1 MVVVVVVVVD
11 SLIMVCSVLQ
21 TSVLKFV
28 VMLLISRVRVSRLC
42 CQDVLK
48 DMASADVSPNIDT
61 FDSVLYVLAHYKKVT
76 MARTWSMSVLS
87 EIQRCG
93 LGR

>member
-1 MVVVVVVVVD
+1 
-11 SLIMVCSVLQ
+11 MVCSVLQ

-28 VMLLISRVRVSRLC
+28 VMLRSSGVSVCRMC

-48 DMASADVSPNIDT
+48 DMASADVSPNVET

-76 MARTWSMSVLS
+76 MARTWSMNVLS

>member
-1 MVVVVVVVVD
+1 
-11 SLIMVCSVLQ
+11 MVCSVSQ
-21 TSVLKFV
+21 TSVLEFV
-28 VMLLISRVRVSRLC
+28 VMLRSVCHLC

-76 MARTWSMSVLS
+76 MARTWSMNVLS